1 MFCIKNGYVRLSA
14 NHCRGDIIEQMEP
27 ATTNESLPLL
37 DQAVSGIILSST
49 GPQILVY
56 FYTDLAA
63 EADGFEI
70 DYW

>member
-1 MFCIKNGYVRLSA
+1 M
-14 NHCRGDIIEQMEP
+14 EQMEP
-27 ATTNESLPLL
+27 ATTNDSLPLT
-37 DQAVSGIILSST
+37 DQISGIVLSST

>member
-1 MFCIKNGYVRLSA
+1 
-14 NHCRGDIIEQMEP
+14 MEP
-27 ATTNESLPLL
+27 VATNDSLSLL
-37 DQAVSGIILSST
+37 DQVVSGIVLSST

-70 DYW
+70 EYW

>member
-1 MFCIKNGYVRLSA
+1 M
-14 NHCRGDIIEQMEP
+14 
-27 ATTNESLPLL
+27 TNESLS
-37 DQAVSGIILSST
+37 DQAVSAIVLSST

-56 FYTDLAA
+56 FYTDVAA